1 LVAEVAKLQSRV
13 LELEQSL
20 DLPPL
25 KFKQNLI
32 HKDDSALTLQESAV
46 NLLEVDWQKR
56 YKKLARQFEEVSEQ
70 VSEAQWGLE
79 SREQEWTIRLH
90 ELNDLVARL
99 QADLHESEV
108 YRDQVSELLESA
120 QTQNLDVSN
129 RLNKTQGDAI
139 RFSKAVQVVHE
150 RLKRD
155 MLRMVAFLDKQF
167 LTVSEMAPL
176 LQGFLHNAMLM
187 LSSEDGLPLDLD
199 MDDEPGFMD
208 RVESQWVSPEN
219 GMSMEKD
226 LVEPIEVEDSQ
237 AELKELRWK
246 LGVLDE
252 EKHKLSQQLHHT
264 TLQLGQRQ
272 SEAEKRVS
280 WEVAVHQVT
289 RGTEM
294 LKYNRNGKNPQTRF
308 VWINCASKTLH
319 WSSSLATV
327 GVQKSKHVKIV
338 SHEFNQLTHELLI
351 MSPSR
356 TVLLKLPMSALGPW
370 LTVLADQQVVSE

>member
-1 LVAEVAKLQSRV
+1 MTKLQSRV

-32 HKDDSALTLQESAV
+32 HKDDSALTLQESAM

-108 YRDQVSELLESA
+108 YRDQVSELLESTQA
-120 QTQNLDVSN
+120 QNLDVSN
-129 RLNKTQGDAI
+129 RLNKNQGDAV

-155 MLRMVAFLDKQF
+155 MMRMVAFLDKQF

-176 LQGFLHNAMLM
+176 VQGFLHNAMLM

-208 RVESQWVSPEN
+208 RVESHWVSPEN
-219 GMSMEKD
+219 GMSMERD

-237 AELKELRWK
+237 TELKELRWK

-252 EKHKLSQQLHHT
+252 EKHQLSQQLHHT

-272 SEAEKRVS
+272 SEAEKRVA
-280 WEVAVHQVT
+280 WEVAVRQVT

-319 WSSSLATV
+319 WSSSIATV

-338 SHEFNQLTHELLI
+338 SHEFNQVAQELLI
-351 MSPSR
+351 KSPSR
-356 TVLLKLPMSALGPW
+356 TVLLKLPMSALSPW
-370 LTVLADQQVVSE
+370 LTVLSDQHVVSE